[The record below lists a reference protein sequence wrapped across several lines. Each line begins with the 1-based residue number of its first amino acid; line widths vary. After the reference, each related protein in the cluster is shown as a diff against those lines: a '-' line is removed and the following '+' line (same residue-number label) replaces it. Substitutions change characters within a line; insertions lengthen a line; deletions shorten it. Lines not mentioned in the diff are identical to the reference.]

1 MTTWTRYK
9 DDYGPRVALDFPYD
23 PQAKD
28 ELKAALP
35 FPRCKW
41 DAERKSWSVKDN
53 ATDLTIALSVLE
65 EFGFYFDLDVNAN
78 QKGAAGEIIIVKKGA
93 GLLMSWPFRSDY
105 ADINAVIK
113 TAGNGRWKKETKQ
126 WRIPIAN
133 AAAVAKGLKAIYSE
147 LADAILN
154 TEGVQEQG
162 EATAK
167 RVELSSAVDAPA
179 LWLPGI
185 KSAELIRPYQW
196 VAPNMFMA
204 GGQKRILIADG
215 MGLGKSLQAMLCS
228 VAGGFSKTLIIC
240 PAVVKANWAKEVKK
254 WTNSTVSIISGRN
267 GEYDVSDFT
276 VINYD
281 ILTSRLDTLLNDR
294 YDCIIIDECHN
305 LKDEKTK
312 KSIATRTLASEAC
325 VNGII
330 CLSGTPILNRPIEAF
345 PVLNMLKPS
354 HFDNRYHFGKK
365 YCAAIHNG
373 FAWDFNGASNIEH
386 SEDGQTMPLKQLLM
400 DTMLRRTM
408 DDERLSGQMPSLIQ
422 NIIEVESADNHYEI
436 TYQHLMNEW
445 DHYRTVEGGMPP
457 GFVLNMLTELRHAA
471 GLSKAD
477 AAVEWASQYLKQ
489 TGKSLVIFAH
499 HRDVLDAI
507 WESLSLL
514 HPSTR
519 LITGDTSMKD
529 REEHILHFQ
538 QGSVDFL
545 ICSTTAMREGVNLDH
560 ADTTLFVER
569 QWVPAWEQQAAARVR
584 RMTQESSVCQQVIL
598 SLKDSID
605 THFDTLLSQK
615 ESIIKAALDGTANDK
630 QTIAKHLAKELRA
643 GKKVME

>member
-65 EFGFYFDLDVNAN
+65 GFGFHFDLDVNAN

-133 AAAVAKGLKAIYSE
+133 AAAVAKGLQPIYSE

-185 KSAELIRPYQW
+185 KDAELIRPYQW

-354 HFDNRYHFGKK
+354 HFDNRFQFGKK

-445 DHYRTVEGGMPP
+445 DHYRTVEGGIPL
-457 GFVLNMLTELRHAA
+457 V
-471 GLSKAD
+471 S
-477 AAVEWASQYLKQ
+477 SQE
-489 TGKSLVIFAH
+489 T
-499 HRDVLDAI
+499 
-507 WESLSLL
+507 
-514 HPSTR
+514 
-519 LITGDTSMKD
+519 
-529 REEHILHFQ
+529 
-538 QGSVDFL
+538 
-545 ICSTTAMREGVNLDH
+545 
-560 ADTTLFVER
+560 
-569 QWVPAWEQQAAARVR
+569 QA
-584 RMTQESSVCQQVIL
+584 
-598 SLKDSID
+598 
-605 THFDTLLSQK
+605 
-615 ESIIKAALDGTANDK
+615 
-630 QTIAKHLAKELRA
+630 
-643 GKKVME
+643 